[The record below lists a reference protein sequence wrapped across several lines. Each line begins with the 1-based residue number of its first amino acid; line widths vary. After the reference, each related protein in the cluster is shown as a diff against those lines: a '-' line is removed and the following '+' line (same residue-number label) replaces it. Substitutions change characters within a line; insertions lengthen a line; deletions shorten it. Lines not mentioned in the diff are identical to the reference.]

1 MHANDSARSN
11 EAEAQRPPARTAG
24 TTPLPPLLALQRSVG
39 NAAVVHMLRRAG
51 RTGAQQEPRHSV
63 GRGRQ
68 QPEQGEQP
76 VQRSTV
82 PDVLRSPGRPLDDST
97 RTEMEAR
104 LGADFSDVRLHTD
117 TVAQASA
124 AEVGARA
131 YTSGNHVVIG
141 NGGGDRHTLAHELAH
156 VVQQR
161 KGQVAGTD
169 NGDGLKV
176 SDPADRFEREA
187 EATARR
193 VMSEP
198 VSAHRHTGA
207 PAAESASHNDG
218 HAVQRQIYFESN
230 PVGNIL
236 EFQHNTS
243 VRPDWEGD
251 AATMA
256 ANAAAQQQS
265 LNHVIPFER
274 IEYDLTKHL
283 NFLLDNRGTAAWQ
296 GRVADFETN
305 CDALFTNGTPEHT
318 EMVRRRDIVKNLV
331 SAVPQNPGGPQR
343 APVTTAARKL
353 LSSLNSSSQ
362 NLRAGN
368 SSLNSSISN
377 AIDAEFRTGTFW
389 YSGPV
394 VTGKAPP
401 AGGNP
406 PAGAARITGP
416 TGAQGNRTVTDL
428 ECVRLTPQHESHVYA
443 YIDASPSSFHFVLS
457 GGAGALHPL
466 ARPGQQMSSTQAPT
480 AVALPSSPHPVIV
493 MDPNNTK
500 APHLFFG

>member
-11 EAEAQRPPARTAG
+11 EAATQRPPARTAD

-51 RTGAQQEPRHSV
+51 RPGAQQEPRHSV
-63 GRGRQ
+63 GRGCQ
-68 QPEQGEQP
+68 QPEQREQP

-97 RTEMEAR
+97 RTEMETR

-141 NGGGDRHTLAHELAH
+141 NGGGDRHTLAHELTH

-161 KGQVAGTD
+161 KGPVAGTD

-176 SDPADRFEREA
+176 SDPTDRFEREA

-198 VSAHRHTGA
+198 VTAHRHADA
-207 PAAESASHNDG
+207 PAAESTSHHDG

-265 LNHVIPFER
+265 LNHIIPFER

-283 NFLLDNRGTAAWQ
+283 NFLLDDRGTAAWQ

-353 LSSLNSSSQ
+353 LSALNSSSQ

-394 VTGKAPP
+394 VTGKTPP

-406 PAGAARITGP
+406 PAGATRITGP
-416 TGAQGNRTVTDL
+416 TGAQGSRTVTDL

>member
-1 MHANDSARSN
+1 MHANNSARSH
-11 EAEAQRPPARTAG
+11 EAENSRPPARTPTGRSA
-24 TTPLPPLLALQRSVG
+24 TPLPPLLALQRSAG
-39 NAAVVHMLRRAG
+39 NAAVVQMLRQAG
-51 RTGAQQEPRHSV
+51 HPWAQQEHRHSTDCSH
-63 GRGRQ
+63 Q
-68 QPEQGEQP
+68 QTEQP

-104 LGADFSDVRLHTD
+104 LGSDFSDVRLHTD

-141 NGGGDRHTLAHELAH
+141 DGGADKHTLAHELTH

-161 KGQVAGTD
+161 KGPVAGTD
-169 NGDGLKV
+169 NGNGLKV
-176 SDPADRFEREA
+176 SDPSDRFEREA

-198 VSAHRHTGA
+198 VSEHRHTDG
-207 PAAESASHNDG
+207 PALDSASHNNG

-243 VRPDWEGD
+243 VRPVWEGD

-256 ANAAAQQQS
+256 TNAAAQQQS
-265 LNHVIPFER
+265 LNHIIPFER

-283 NFLLDNRGTAAWQ
+283 NFLLENRGTTAWQ
-296 GRVADFETN
+296 GHVAAFEAN
-305 CDALFTNGTPEHT
+305 FDALFTNGTPEHT
-318 EMVRRRDIVKNLV
+318 EMVRRRDIVKNLISTV
-331 SAVPQNPGGPQR
+331 AQNPSGPQR

-353 LSSLNSSSQ
+353 LSALNSSSH

-377 AIDAEFRTGTFW
+377 AIDAEFLTGTFW
-389 YSGPV
+389 YSGQV
-394 VTGKAPP
+394 VTGKTPP

-406 PAGAARITGP
+406 PTGATRITGP
-416 TGAQGNRTVTDL
+416 TGTQGNHSVSDF
-428 ECVRLTPQHESHVYA
+428 ECVRLTPQHESHVFA
-443 YIDASPSSFHFVLS
+443 YIDASPSSFHFILS

-466 ARPGQQMSSTQAPT
+466 AQPGQQMSSTQAPT
-480 AVALPSSPHPVIV
+480 AVALPGTPHPVIV